1 MCMCVYVCTEEIC
14 VFCVL
19 QRQGSCFQVL
29 LLLLLL
35 LFFTDLPASMMYS
48 PLFLLGLH

>member
-1 MCMCVYVCTEEIC
+1 MCMCVYVCIEEIC

-29 LLLLLL
+29 LLLL
-35 LFFTDLPASMMYS
+35 FFTDLPASMMYS
-48 PLFLLGLH
+48 PLFLFGLH